1 MSRPASIILVA
12 TLALLSSRTAS
23 AIYQCGDQK
32 DDCNCG
38 MNNPYPCCDNGGNC
52 TWWAWKAACCN
63 WHVGLPGWGN
73 ANQWAGNAKANPK
86 FEVKSA
92 PVPNSIGVRVS
103 GSYGHVV
110 WVTAVNGSTITVKEM
125 NCWGNY
131 GMRTYTYNAS
141 YFDGG
146 YIVLKGTAPVCTSG
160 QTQSQSC
167 GQCGKQT
174 RTCNS
179 SGQWGTWGTCGGE
192 GPCAANK
199 TDTQTCGSGGHQT
212 RTCDKTCQWGAWSA
226 CAGGTEFSP
235 GKTETQPCPDPT
247 RSRTRTCSASGAWG
261 AWSNCPSS
269 GADGGVP
276 GVDSGAGWIEPP
288 NGGGDDLGASNP
300 HSSAN
305 AGGGE
310 LTGGCQLAG
319 NNEPA
324 ALAGVLVLLGLA
336 ALRRR
341 R

>member
-1 MSRPASIILVA
+1 
-12 TLALLSSRTAS
+12 
-23 AIYQCGDQK
+23 
-32 DDCNCG
+32 
-38 MNNPYPCCDNGGNC
+38 
-52 TWWAWKAACCN
+52 
-63 WHVGLPGWGN
+63 
-73 ANQWAGNAKANPK
+73 
-86 FEVKSA
+86 
-92 PVPNSIGVRVS
+92 
-103 GSYGHVV
+103 
-110 WVTAVNGSTITVKEM
+110 
-125 NCWGNY
+125 
-131 GMRTYTYNAS
+131 MRTYTYNAS

-226 CAGGTEFSP
+226 CAGGTECSP

-310 LTGGCQLAG
+310 QTGGCQLAG